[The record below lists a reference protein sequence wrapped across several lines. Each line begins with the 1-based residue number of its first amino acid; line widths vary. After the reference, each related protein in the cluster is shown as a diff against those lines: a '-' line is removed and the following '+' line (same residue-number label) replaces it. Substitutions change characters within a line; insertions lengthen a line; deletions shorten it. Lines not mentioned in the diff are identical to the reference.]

1 MTLQDL
7 KENRESIL
15 KIIANYTTT
24 ERTKEAMQ
32 ILADEDSL
40 KYAFTDNVLTYT
52 NDTLSRYFGK
62 QKRGVAEILADLND
76 NKTFDLLTKKY
87 N

>member
-1 MTLQDL
+1 MTVQDL
-7 KENRESIL
+7 KENREAIL

-40 KYAFTDNVLTYT
+40 KYCFTDCVLTYT

-62 QKRGVAEILADLND
+62 QKRGVAEILADLNE